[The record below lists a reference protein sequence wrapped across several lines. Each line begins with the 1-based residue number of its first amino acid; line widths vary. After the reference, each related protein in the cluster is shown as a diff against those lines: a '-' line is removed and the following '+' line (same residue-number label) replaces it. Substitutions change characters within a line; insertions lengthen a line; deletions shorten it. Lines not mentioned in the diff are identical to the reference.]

1 MNFSRTGFS
10 LSPSCAA
17 SESKPDGLKSLC
29 NSSAP
34 NRQGL
39 KPFSFQTPHGTV
51 ETRLPDG
58 QAVPYKDFPV
68 ATQALKPIPR
78 RGLPA

>member
-10 LSPSCAA
+10 LSRFRATG
-17 SESKPDGLKSLC
+17 ESKPDGLKSLC
-29 NSSAP
+29 NDLCSEP
-34 NRQGL
+34 QGL
-39 KPFSFQTPHGTV
+39 KPFSFQTPHGMV
-51 ETRLPDG
+51 EARLPDG

-68 ATQALKPIPR
+68 ATQALKPTSS